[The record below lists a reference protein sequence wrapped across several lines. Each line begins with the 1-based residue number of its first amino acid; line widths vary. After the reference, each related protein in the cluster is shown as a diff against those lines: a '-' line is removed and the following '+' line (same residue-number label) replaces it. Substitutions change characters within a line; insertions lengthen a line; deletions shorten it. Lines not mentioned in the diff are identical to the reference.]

1 MYEAYW
7 KLKRRPFDDGV
18 SPDFYSPS
26 PSHQAS
32 LLKLRYLIE
41 QQKGIGLLVGDHGLG
56 KTFLTHVL
64 EHECQDEKIGPFL
77 RLVIPTLS
85 ASETLAYLANRLGVR
100 ISSANSGESVLLA
113 LEEKLQELSRQEK
126 HPVFVID
133 DAHLLDMEH
142 LDCLRLFSNLRENGI
157 GNFSIILSG
166 RTDLLSK
173 VKRLKSLDQ
182 RISVRM
188 ALEPLSVGE
197 VESYLSHRLE
207 TAGAGHLFDANSA
220 QSIWELSQGIPRR
233 INQVCDLALLVGFVD
248 QLGTITPIEIEAAAQ
263 ELTSLQAT

>member
-7 KLKRRPFDDGV
+7 KLNRRPFDDGV
-18 SPDFYSPS
+18 APEFYSPS

-41 QQKGIGLLVGDHGLG
+41 QQKGIGLVAGDHGLG

-64 EHECQDEKIGPFL
+64 ERECQDERIGPFI

-85 ASETLAYLANRLGVR
+85 ANETLAYLANRLGVR
-100 ISSANSGESVLLA
+100 IDSGGESVLLA

-126 HPVFVID
+126 QPVFVID

-142 LDCLRLFSNLRENGI
+142 LNCLRLLSNLRENGV

-188 ALEPLSVGE
+188 ALRPLTAVE
-197 VESYLSHRLE
+197 VESYLEHRLE
-207 TAGAGHLFDANSA
+207 AAGASHLFDSRSA
-220 QSIWELSQGIPRR
+220 QSIWELSQGVPRK
-233 INQVCDLALLVGFVD
+233 INQICDLALLVGFVD
-248 QLGTITPIEIEAAAQ
+248 QLASISHIEIEAAAE
-263 ELTSLQAT
+263 ELICVKA

>member
-7 KLKRRPFDDGV
+7 KLNRRPFDDGV
-18 SPDFYSPS
+18 APEFYSPS

-41 QQKGIGLLVGDHGLG
+41 QQKGIGLIVGDHGLG

-64 EHECQDEKIGPFL
+64 ERECQDEKTGPFI
-77 RLVIPTLS
+77 RLVIPALS
-85 ASETLAYLANRLGVR
+85 ANETLAYLANRLGAH
-100 ISSANSGESVLLA
+100 IDSTSGGESVLLA
-113 LEEKLQELSRQEK
+113 LEEKMQELSRQGK

-142 LDCLRLFSNLRENGI
+142 LDYLRLLSNLRENGV

-173 VKRLKSLDQ
+173 IKRLKSLDQ

-188 ALEPLSVGE
+188 ALRPLSVSE

-207 TAGAGHLFDANSA
+207 AAGASHLFDAKSA
-220 QSIWELSQGIPRR
+220 QSIWELSQGVPRR
-233 INQVCDLALLVGFVD
+233 INQICDLALLVGFVD
-248 QLGTITPIEIEAAAQ
+248 QLGSISPIEIEAAAE
-263 ELTSLQAT
+263 ELTCVQA